1 MPYATF
7 VGAWDVAS
15 IGFTGRFVLQNIP
28 ILCNTIMLFHIDTC
42 RLHPARDRLS
52 EGRLAVASAGYPLL
66 HQLNEW
72 EIASLFSHA
81 AGPTES
87 TFDGQNLHPQPRYG
101 GTLIE
106 AAITESTLSP
116 TNPLSA
122 AIYVLDESRFND
134 EVPSISECLSVA
146 SLAISPSSRGQAVR
160 APNPFLLGVCGSLT
174 LRFIFRIL

>member
-1 MPYATF
+1 M
-7 VGAWDVAS
+7 S
-15 IGFTGRFVLQNIP
+15 
-28 ILCNTIMLFHIDTC
+28 
-42 RLHPARDRLS
+42 LHPQKTSEKVMKAALSSVCTAENRFSRTRLPALIVFGRDIWRS
-52 EGRLAVASAGYPLL
+52 GGVTWQGT
-66 HQLNEW
+66 
-72 EIASLFSHA
+72 HA

-160 APNPFLLGVCGSLT
+160 APNPFLLAVCGSLT
-174 LRFIFRIL
+174 LRFIFMIL

>member
-7 VGAWDVAS
+7 AGAWDVAS

-42 RLHPARDRLS
+42 RLHPARARLS
-52 EGRLAVASAGYPLL
+52 EGRLAMASAGCSLL

-72 EIASLFSHA
+72 EIASFFSHA
-81 AGPTES
+81 AVRP
-87 TFDGQNLHPQPRYG
+87 NLHLMVRIYIRSRDTG
-101 GTLIE
+101 DAYR

-146 SLAISPSSRGQAVR
+146 SLAVSPSSRGQAAR
-160 APNPFLLGVCGSLT
+160 APNPFLPAVCGSLT
-174 LRFIFRIL
+174 LRFIFIIL

>member
-7 VGAWDVAS
+7 AGAWIVAS

-28 ILCNTIMLFHIDTC
+28 ILRNTIMLFHIDTC
-42 RLHPARDRLS
+42 RLHPARARLS

-66 HQLNEW
+66 HQLTEW

-81 AGPTES
+81 AGPIES

-101 GTLIE
+101 DAYR

-134 EVPSISECLSVA
+134 EVPSISECLSAA
-146 SLAISPSSRGQAVR
+146 SPAVSPSSRGQAAR
-160 APNPFLLGVCGSLT
+160 APNPFLPAVCSSLT
-174 LRFIFRIL
+174 LRFIFIIL